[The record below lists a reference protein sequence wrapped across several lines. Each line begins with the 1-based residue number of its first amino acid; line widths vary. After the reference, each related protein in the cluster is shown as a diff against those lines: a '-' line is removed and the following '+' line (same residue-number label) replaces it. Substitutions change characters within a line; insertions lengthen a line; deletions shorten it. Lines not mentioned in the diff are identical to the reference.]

1 MANGMNDVTVVGN
14 VNITIDITERMVSD
28 ILISALDNPYGGSRY
43 WVQNVRIKGNDAED
57 ILDEIWY
64 SATFE
69 DSYGDHNPKYFVN
82 AEKVVAAIQN
92 ILSNNIT
99 VSPVIC
105 DTLSKAIRENDAG
118 YVDADVADVIL
129 QVAVLGEI
137 VYG

>member
-1 MANGMNDVTVVGN
+1 MAYGMNDVTIAGS

-28 ILISALDNPYGGSRY
+28 ILISALDNPYGGARY
-43 WVQNVRIKGNDAED
+43 WVQNVRVKSNDAED

-82 AEKVVAAIQN
+82 GEKVIAAIQD
-92 ILSNNIT
+92 ILNQNVTTSQI
-99 VSPVIC
+99 IC
-105 DTLSKAIRENDAG
+105 DTLSKAIREDDAG
-118 YVDADVADVIL
+118 YVDADVADVVL

-137 VYG
+137 TYG

>member
-1 MANGMNDVTVVGN
+1 MANGMNDVTIAGS

-28 ILISALDNPYGGSRY
+28 ILISALDNPYGGARY
-43 WVQNVRIKGNDAED
+43 WVQNVRVKGNDAKD

-82 AEKVVAAIQN
+82 GEKVIAAIQN
-92 ILSNNIT
+92 ILNQNVTTSQ
-99 VSPVIC
+99 VIC
-105 DTLSKAIRENDAG
+105 DTLSKAIREDDAG
-118 YVDADVADVIL
+118 YVDADVADVVL

-137 VYG
+137 TYG

>member
-1 MANGMNDVTVVGN
+1 MAYGMNDVTIAGS

-28 ILISALDNPYGGSRY
+28 ILISALDNPYGGARY
-43 WVQNVRIKGNDAED
+43 WVQNVRVKSNDAED

-82 AEKVVAAIQN
+82 GEKVIAAIQD
-92 ILSNNIT
+92 ILNQNVTTSQI
-99 VSPVIC
+99 IC
-105 DTLSKAIRENDAG
+105 DTLSKAIREDDAG
-118 YVDADVADVIL
+118 YVDADVADVVL

-137 VYG
+137 IYG

>member
-1 MANGMNDVTVVGN
+1 MRGTDIVIGN
-14 VNITIDITERMVSD
+14 VNVSIGITERMASD

-43 WVQNVRIKGNDAED
+43 WVQNVRVKTNDADD
-57 ILDEIWY
+57 ILDEIWL

-69 DSYGDHNPKYFVN
+69 DAEADHKTNYFVN
-82 AEKVVAAIQN
+82 LDKIVTAIQS
-92 ILSNNIT
+92 ILDQTIT
-99 VSPVIC
+99 CNKVIY
-105 DTLSKAIRENDAG
+105 DTLFRAIREDDSG